1 MAQVAQ
7 PQPREAARIAFSRH
21 AWREAYDR
29 FAEADAL
36 NSLEPAELESYSEAA
51 WWCGQPEAA
60 IRLRE
65 RAYAKY
71 IEAGQRQRAANVAL
85 LLFDS
90 NALRRAETV
99 ASAWLAKAERLLD
112 RDTSSREYGQ
122 LLFRRAMI
130 AAQTNDQE
138 SAIAESRAALDLG
151 ERHGDRDLQAGALTI
166 QGMSL
171 VAKGDVREGMA
182 LVDEATVAAVGG
194 ELSLFMTGWVYCNTI
209 SACRDLGDYRRASE
223 WTEAA
228 HRWCDRQSVTGFP
241 GICRVHRA
249 EVMALRGALA
259 KAEQEARLACDELVR
274 WDIQPIVGEAFYE
287 IGSIRLRMGD
297 LPAAETAF
305 RQAHELGRVPEPGM
319 SLVRLAEGK
328 AAVANASLRRVLAEE
343 RSRPARARLRSA
355 QLEAALAAGDLET
368 ARAATD
374 ELEEIAESF
383 DSVALRANARCARGA
398 LLLAEG
404 DAEAAQ
410 RELRVGLQLWQ
421 ELDAP
426 YEAAHARLH
435 IARACRVSGDED
447 AARLELNAAKTTFER
462 IGAQRD
468 ARAAAALLGEGA
480 ETSVPASTSPR
491 VARTFFFT
499 DIVSSTNLIGVIG
512 DAAWQDLIRWHDDTL
527 RAVIA
532 EHGGEEIRHQGD
544 GLVVAFD
551 DPARAIDCAIA
562 IQRRL
567 AEHRRAHGF
576 APAVRIGL
584 HRAEATKRGLDYAGV
599 GVHAAA
605 RVGALAGDGEILV
618 TRATLDA
625 SARACATGDARTVQ
639 LKGIVEPVEVLP
651 IVWR

>member
-1 MAQVAQ
+1 MTQVEQQQ
-7 PQPREAARIAFSRH
+7 PLDAARVAFSRH
-21 AWREAYDR
+21 AWREAYER
-29 FAEADAL
+29 FAEADAV

-65 RAYAKY
+65 RAYTLY
-71 IEAGQRQRAANVAL
+71 IEAGHRQRAANVAL

-112 RDTSSREYGQ
+112 RETGSREYGQ

-138 SAIAESRAALDLG
+138 SAIAESRAALELG

-171 VAKGDVREGMA
+171 VARGDVREGMA

-274 WDIQPIVGEAFYE
+274 WDIQPVVGEAFYE

-297 LPAAETAF
+297 LPAAEAAF

-355 QLEAALAAGDLET
+355 QVEAALAAGDLET

-426 YEAAHARLH
+426 YEAAQARLR
-435 IARACRVSGDED
+435 IARTCRVSGDED

-480 ETSVPASTSPR
+480 EATAPASTGSR

-499 DIVSSTNLIGVIG
+499 DIVSSTNLIAVIG

-551 DPARAIDCAIA
+551 DPAHAIDCGIA

-584 HRAEATKRGLDYAGV
+584 HHAEA
-599 GVHAAA
+599 
-605 RVGALAGDGEILV
+605 
-618 TRATLDA
+618 
-625 SARACATGDARTVQ
+625 
-639 LKGIVEPVEVLP
+639 
-651 IVWR
+651 

>member
-1 MAQVAQ
+1 MTQVA
-7 PQPREAARIAFSRH
+7 PEQPREAARIAFSRH
-21 AWREAYDR
+21 AWREAYER
-29 FAEADAL
+29 FAEADAV

-65 RAYAKY
+65 RAYTRY
-71 IEAGQRQRAANVAL
+71 IEAGHRRRAANVAL

-90 NALRRAETV
+90 NSLRRAETV

-112 RDTSSREYGQ
+112 RDTDTREYGHFR
-122 LLFRRAMI
+122 FRRAMI

-138 SAIAESRAALDLG
+138 SAIAEARAALELG

-166 QGMSL
+166 QGMAL
-171 VAKGDVREGMA
+171 VAKGEVREGMA

-259 KAEQEARLACDELVR
+259 KAEQEARLACAELVR
-274 WDIQPIVGEAFYE
+274 WDIQPIVGEGFYE

-297 LPAAETAF
+297 LPAAEQAF
-305 RQAHELGRVPEPGM
+305 RQAHEMGRVPEPGM
-319 SLVRLAEGK
+319 SLLRLAEGK
-328 AAVANASLRRVLAEE
+328 AAVANASLRRLLAEE

-355 QLEAALAAGDLET
+355 QVEAALAAGDLET

-435 IARACRVSGDED
+435 IARACHVSGDED

-468 ARAAAALLGEGA
+468 ARAAAALLGAGA
-480 ETSVPASTSPR
+480 ETTGPASPAPR

-499 DIVSSTNLIGVIG
+499 DIVSSTNLITVIG

-527 RAVIA
+527 REVIA
-532 EHGGEEIRHQGD
+532 AHGGEEIRHQGD

-605 RVGALAGDGEILV
+605 RVGALAGEGEILV
-618 TRATLDA
+618 TRETLDA
-625 SARACATGDARTVQ
+625 SARAYASGDARTVQ

-651 IVWR
+651 IAWR

>member
-1 MAQVAQ
+1 MTQIAQQ
-7 PQPREAARIAFSRH
+7 QPREAARIAFSRH
-21 AWREAYDR
+21 AWREAYER
-29 FAEADAL
+29 FAEADAA

-65 RAYAKY
+65 RAYAMY
-71 IEAGQRQRAANVAL
+71 IEAGARQRAANVAL

-90 NALRRAETV
+90 NALRRADKV
-99 ASAWLAKAERLLD
+99 ASAWLAKAERLID
-112 RDTSSREYGQ
+112 RETDSREFGQ
-122 LLFRRAMI
+122 LLFRRAML
-130 AAQTNDQE
+130 AGGRNDHE
-138 SAIAESRAALDLG
+138 TAIAESRTALELG

-166 QGMSL
+166 QGMAL
-171 VAKGDVREGMA
+171 VAKGEVREGMA

-194 ELSLFMTGWVYCNTI
+194 ELSLFLTGWVYCNTI

-259 KAEQEARLACDELVR
+259 KAEQEARLACAELVR

-297 LPAAETAF
+297 LPAAEEAF
-305 RQAHELGRVPEPGM
+305 RQAHEMGRVPEPGM

-328 AAVANASLRRVLAEE
+328 AAVANASLRRLLADEK
-343 RSRPARARLRSA
+343 SRPARARLRSA
-355 QLEAALAAGDLET
+355 QVEAALAAGDLET

-383 DSVALRANARCARGA
+383 DSVALRANALCARGA
-398 LLLAEG
+398 LLLADG
-404 DAEAAQ
+404 DAEAA
-410 RELRVGLQLWQ
+410 LRQLRLGLQLWQ
-421 ELDAP
+421 QLDAP

-435 IARACRVSGDED
+435 IARACHGSGDED
-447 AARLELNAAKTTFER
+447 AARLELHAAKTTFER

-480 ETSVPASTSPR
+480 ETTAPVGPAPR
-491 VARTFFFT
+491 VTRTFFFT
-499 DIVSSTNLIGVIG
+499 DIVSSTNLIAVIG
-512 DAAWQDLIRWHDDTL
+512 DEAWQDLIRWHDDTL

-532 EHGGEEIRHQGD
+532 THGGEEIRHQGD
-544 GLVVAFD
+544 GFVVTFD
-551 DPARAIDCAIA
+551 DPAHAIDCGIE

-567 AEHRRAHGF
+567 TEHRRAHGF
-576 APAVRIGL
+576 APAVRIGI
-584 HRAEATKRGLDYAGV
+584 HSAEATKRGLDYAGV

-625 SARACATGDARTVQ
+625 SGRAYASGDARTVQ

-651 IVWR
+651 IAWR

>member
-1 MAQVAQ
+1 MTQVAQ
-7 PQPREAARIAFSRH
+7 QQPLDAARVAFSRH

-29 FAEADAL
+29 FAEADAV

-65 RAYAKY
+65 RAYTVY
-71 IEAGQRQRAANVAL
+71 IEAGHRQRAANVAL

-112 RDTSSREYGQ
+112 RDEDSREYGQ
-122 LLFRRAMI
+122 LRFRRAMI

-138 SAIAESRAALDLG
+138 SAIAESRAALELG

-171 VAKGDVREGMA
+171 VAKGEVREGMA

-297 LPAAETAF
+297 LPAAEAAF

-355 QLEAALAAGDLET
+355 QVEAALAAGDLET

-410 RELRVGLQLWQ
+410 RELRLGLQLWQ

-426 YEAAHARLH
+426 YEAAQARLH

-480 ETSVPASTSPR
+480 ETSVPASPAPR

-499 DIVSSTNLIGVIG
+499 DIVGSTNLIGVIG

-651 IVWR
+651 IAWR

>member
-1 MAQVAQ
+1 MTQVAQ
-7 PQPREAARIAFSRH
+7 EPPREAAKIAFSRH
-21 AWREAYDR
+21 AWREAYER
-29 FAEADAL
+29 FAEADAA

-65 RAYAKY
+65 RAYSMY
-71 IEAGQRQRAANVAL
+71 IEAGQRQRAASVAL

-112 RDTSSREYGQ
+112 RETGSREYGQ

-130 AAQTNDQE
+130 AAQTNNQE
-138 SAIAESRAALDLG
+138 GAIAESRAALELG
-151 ERHGDRDLQAGALTI
+151 ERHGDRDLQAGALTV

-171 VAKGDVREGMA
+171 VAKGDVRQGMA

-343 RSRPARARLRSA
+343 RSRPSRARLRSA
-355 QLEAALAAGDLET
+355 QVEASLAAGDLET
-368 ARAATD
+368 AREATE

-435 IARACRVSGDED
+435 VARACRLSGDED

-468 ARAAAALLGEGA
+468 ARAAAALLGEDA
-480 ETSVPASTSPR
+480 ETSVPASPAPR

-551 DPARAIDCAIA
+551 DSARAIDCAIA

-567 AEHRRAHGF
+567 SEHRRAHGF

-584 HRAEATKRGLDYAGV
+584 HHAEATKRGLDYAGV

-605 RVGALAGDGEILV
+605 RVGALAGEGEILV

-625 SARACATGDARTVQ
+625 SARAYVSGGARIVH
-639 LKGIVEPVEVLP
+639 LKGIVEPVEVMP
-651 IVWR
+651 IAWR